1 MKRNIRIYE
10 MPLLYLTLLLI
21 LFGSV
26 MQYSA
31 SGTIAINKFGWDS
44 YNYFLYKHLARII
57 LGILGMIL
65 MYNIKFKWLKKY
77 SKEILILSWI
87 IILFAYIFNAG
98 STRRFL
104 VISGRNIF
112 TTSDFARFALIIF
125 TANFIASNKK
135 NINNLKTIFSEYIVY
150 VLITLILILYQ
161 PDLSSSFIISSILI
175 SMLIIGGLKI
185 KYFIYMALT
194 GISTLI
200 LSIMFYPFQRER
212 LLNWF
217 NNPDIDPSSQVE
229 RAKQALHNGGLF
241 GNGFSESIIKEG
253 FMAEGHTDFI
263 LPIIGEEIGFLG
275 ILILF
280 ILFFSFYLISVKI
293 SKMAPDIFSSMVAIG
308 IGFNILYYFLI
319 NAAYVVGLIPPTGLA
334 IPFISYGGS
343 HTLFTLISVGMLL
356 NISKYCNVYK
366 YNYLR

>member
-1 MKRNIRIYE
+1 MKRNIKIYE

-21 LFGSV
+21 LFGIV

-31 SGTIAINKFGWDS
+31 SSTIAINKFGWNN
-44 YNYFLYKHLARII
+44 YNYFLNKHLGRVI
-57 LGILGMIL
+57 LGLFAMAL
-65 MYNIKFKWLKKY
+65 VYNFEIKWLKKY
-77 SKEILILSWI
+77 SKQILILSWI
-87 IILFAYIFNAG
+87 AILSAYIFNAG

-104 VISGRNIF
+104 VIYGKNIF
-112 TTSDFARFALIIF
+112 TTSDFARFALIVF
-125 TANFIASNKK
+125 TANFIARNKK
-135 NINNLKTIFSEYIVY
+135 NINNFKIIFSEYILY
-150 VLITLILILYQ
+150 VFITLGLILYQ
-161 PDLSSSFIISSILI
+161 PDLSSSFIISCILI

-185 KYFIYMALT
+185 KYFLYIISA

-200 LSIMFYPFQRER
+200 LSIMFYPYMRNRF
-212 LLNWF
+212 LSWF
-217 NNPDIDPSSQVE
+217 NTNPDPSSQVE
-229 RAKQALHNGGLF
+229 RAKQALQNGGFF
-241 GNGFSESIIKEG
+241 GNGLSESIIKEG

-263 LPIIGEEIGFLG
+263 LPIIGEEIGFIG

-280 ILFFSFYLISVKI
+280 ILFFIFYLISVRV
-293 SKMAPDIFSSMVAIG
+293 SKMAPDIFSSILSIG

-343 HTLFTLISVGMLL
+343 HTLFTLVSVGVLL
-356 NISKYCNVYK
+356 NISKYCNIYK

>member
-1 MKRNIRIYE
+1 

-21 LFGSV
+21 LFGIV

-31 SGTIAINKFGWDS
+31 SSTIAINKFGWNN
-44 YNYFLYKHLARII
+44 YNYFLNKHLGRVA
-57 LGILGMIL
+57 LGLFAMVL
-65 MYNIKFKWLKKY
+65 VYNFKIKWLKKY
-77 SKEILILSWI
+77 SKQILVLSWI
-87 IILFAYIFNAG
+87 VILSAYIFNAG

-104 VISGRNIF
+104 VVYGKNIF

-125 TANFIASNKK
+125 TANFIARNKK
-135 NINNLKTIFSEYIVY
+135 NINNLKTIFSEYIIY
-150 VLITLILILYQ
+150 ALPTLGLILYQ
-161 PDLSSSFIISSILI
+161 PDLSSSFIISCILI

-185 KYFIYMALT
+185 KYFLYVILS

-200 LSIMFYPFQRER
+200 LSIMFYPYMRSRF
-212 LLNWF
+212 LSWF
-217 NNPDIDPSSQVE
+217 NPNPDPSSQVE
-229 RAKQALHNGGLF
+229 RAKQALQNGGFF
-241 GNGFSESIIKEG
+241 GNGLSESIIKEG

-263 LPIIGEEIGFLG
+263 LPIIGEEIGFIG
-275 ILILF
+275 IFILF
-280 ILFFSFYLISVKI
+280 ILFFIFYLISVRV
-293 SKMAPDIFSSMVAIG
+293 SKMAPDIFSSILAIG

-343 HTLFTLISVGMLL
+343 HTLFTLISVGALL
-356 NISKYCNVYK
+356 NISRYCNVYK